1 MNPYNPR
8 IYMIRAHVD
17 IARLDHWIDGRQI
30 FRRKPRDLG
39 FAMHMLL
46 TEIFGESA
54 PRPYLIKNRRGSAYL
69 ALYGYSPSTA
79 EQLTRNIDEF
89 AAPNQIGVIKA
100 MESKPMPATFEC
112 GRTLGYE
119 IRARP
124 TERRERVEIDTAT
137 LQAERA
143 LERGE
148 NPPTQQQAY
157 ASWLALRLQ
166 DNGAKMIDAKILR
179 ANLAWAV
186 RNNRSKPKIGPAAT
200 ISGHLQIMDPKKFAQ
215 AIARGIGRHK
225 AYGYGMLMIHPPQRR
240 PADWE

>member
-1 MNPYNPR
+1 MNPYNPK
-8 IYMIRAHVD
+8 IHMIRAHVD

-30 FRRKPRDLG
+30 FQRKPRDLG

-46 TEIFGESA
+46 TEMFGESA
-54 PRPYLIKNRRGSAYL
+54 PRPYLIKNRRGATYL

-89 AAPNQIGVIKA
+89 AAPNQIGVIRA
-100 MESKPMPATFEC
+100 IESKPMPAMFER

-124 TERRERVEIDTAT
+124 TERRNLVEIDTVI
-137 LQAERA
+137 LQTERA

-148 NPPTQQQAY
+148 TPPTQQQAY
-157 ASWLALRLQ
+157 ASWLALRLK
-166 DNGAKMIDAKILR
+166 DNGAKMLDAKILR
-179 ANLAWAV
+179 ANLTWAV
-186 RNNRSKPKIGPAAT
+186 RNAHSKAKLGPSAVM
-200 ISGHLQIMDPKKFAQ
+200 SGHLKIADPDKFAQ
-215 AIARGIGRHK
+215 ALAHGIGRHK

-240 PADWE
+240 PADW